1 MVMTI
6 SKKIPRIFGMVLL
19 WTAGAFGLTPT
30 KGDSEQMTTRTIQVK
45 RFSVVSSRS
54 FEDVT
59 ARLNQ
64 KIGHPDMTAFRDGI
78 SKAQTPSELE
88 AVVNGASGSL
98 GLMEFARHDL
108 GRILRKQS
116 GADTPKSLRLIVGN
130 PLIMTQLVRAVPDS
144 GSYAPVTILIDER
157 PDGVRLSYDRMASVL
172 ASYRST
178 EASRVARELDLK
190 IEGLLKEAAR

>member
-1 MVMTI
+1 MVMKI
-6 SKKIPRIFGMVLL
+6 SKKIRRIFGMALL
-19 WTAGAFGLTPT
+19 GTAGALGLTPT
-30 KGDSEQMTTRTIQVK
+30 KGDSEQMTTRTIQVE
-45 RFSVVSSRS
+45 RFSVVSSSS

-59 ARLNQ
+59 ARLSQ
-64 KIGHPDMTAFRDGI
+64 KIGHPDMTAFREGI

-88 AVVNGASGSL
+88 AVVNGASSPL

-130 PLIMTQLVRAVPDS
+130 PLIMTQLVRAVPDA

-172 ASYRST
+172 APYRST

-190 IEGLLKEAAR
+190 VEGLLTDAAR